1 LYKYFYPLKANHIG
15 KLFIGGDVVLN
26 NSQRRNLTIKKPE
39 NLFSYTES
47 KGITKLKIVPKK
59 QIKIKDNNYLPL
71 VQHVIEFEGRAILNQ
86 VSQVT
91 SAVNEA
97 IKLILDCNGRVVV
110 TGIGKSGI
118 IGRKI
123 TATLASTG
131 TPSLYLH
138 PAEGVHGDLGM
149 VREGDVVLAISNSG
163 ETSEILQILPTLK
176 EIGVSII
183 SIVNNEQSSLA
194 KASNVVL
201 RYGKVEEAGALGLAP
216 TTSTTVTL
224 VLGDALALALSR
236 ARNFGP
242 EDFALYHPSGTLGRK
257 LLLTVGELVERRSK
271 NPIVSENDS
280 VRDAIFIMTKQ
291 GVGAVSVV
299 DNQMRFVGILT
310 DGGIRRAFS
319 TSDDVLKF
327 QVSELCNRE
336 PVTIKY
342 DVLASEVL
350 TIMKEKKVRVIPV
363 LDDLNHPISMIEIQ
377 SLIELGL

>member
-1 LYKYFYPLKANHIG
+1 
-15 KLFIGGDVVLN
+15 VLN
-26 NSQRRNLTIKKPE
+26 NSQRRNFTIKKPDK
-39 NLFSYTES
+39 LLSYTES
-47 KGITKLKIVPKK
+47 KGINKLKIVPKK
-59 QIKIKDNNYLPL
+59 QIKIRDNNYIPL
-71 VQHVIEFEGRAILNQ
+71 VQNVFEFEGRAILNQ
-86 VSQVT
+86 VNHVT
-91 SAVNEA
+91 SAVNDA
-97 IKLILDCNGRVVV
+97 IKLILNCNGRVVV

-131 TPSLYLH
+131 TPALYLH

-183 SIVNNEQSSLA
+183 SIVNNDQSSLA

-201 RYGKVEEAGALGLAP
+201 SYEKVEEAGALGLAP

-236 ARNFGP
+236 ARDFGP
-242 EDFALYHPSGTLGRK
+242 ADFALYHPSGTLGRK
-257 LLLTVGELVERRSK
+257 LLLTVGELVERRQK
-271 NPIVSENDS
+271 NPIVNEKDS
-280 VRDAIFIMTKQ
+280 VRDAIFIMTKK

-299 DNQMRFVGILT
+299 DDKMHFIGILT

-342 DVLASEVL
+342 NVLASEVL
-350 TIMKEKKVRVIPV
+350 KIMKEKQVRVVPV